1 MANSKTVSE
10 TVTDYGMAKTDLQAP
25 LVVEREG
32 QPLAVLIA
40 FEEYRQLQSIAT
52 REKRRQQMAWREL
65 DEFLGRIHSRP
76 TSYTSAQ
83 IEAEITVAR
92 GEVREQRRGRRR
104 SR

>member
-1 MANSKTVSE
+1 MTKSTTVSE
-10 TVTDYGMAKTDLQAP
+10 AVTDYGMAKTNLQAP

-40 FEEYRQLQSIAT
+40 FEDYRQLQSIAAG
-52 REKRRQQMAWREL
+52 EKRRQQMAWRQL
-65 DEFLGRIHSRP
+65 DEFLSKVHNRP
-76 TSYTSAQ
+76 TSYAPAQ

-92 GEVREQRRGRRR
+92 EEVRGQRRGRRR